1 MWAEDFQIQRTQN
14 SLEFIKFRNKL
25 LSKCRNVVTR
35 LDDNIYVIKMTKKT
49 LTQG

>member
-25 LSKCRNVVTR
+25 
-35 LDDNIYVIKMTKKT
+35 IKM
-49 LTQG
+49 QECSNSIG